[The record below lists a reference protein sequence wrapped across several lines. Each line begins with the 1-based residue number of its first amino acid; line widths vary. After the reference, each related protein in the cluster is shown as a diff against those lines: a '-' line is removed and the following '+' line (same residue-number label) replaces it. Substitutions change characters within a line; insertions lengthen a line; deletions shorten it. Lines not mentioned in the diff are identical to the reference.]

1 MIWSDGKILPDGGL
15 SITVQ
20 DRTFEHGLG
29 LFETLRTWGGRPTL
43 LELHKARML
52 RSAAELDLSIEPAS
66 LPDESAVRRLLEAE
80 GIGGDRLLRITA
92 SGGTTSSPSVV
103 WMKSGPLPEPVG
115 EGGASLLLDG
125 WMVSPDEPL
134 TRHKSLNYWERR
146 RAFEAA
152 RSRNFDETLSISSRD
167 LDDRLYF
174 QEGSRTNL
182 FLLRNRGIRINPF
195 GAPRPVL
202 VTSSRLASIV
212 PGILRDIIIGIA
224 GELSLEVD
232 QREFGIDA
240 TWLGHSDEIF
250 LTNSVRGIIP
260 VGQATFNR
268 NGQQFR
274 WPAPGPWT
282 VRLQE
287 ALAKRLWPEAQT

>member
-103 WMKSGPLPEPVG
+103 WMKSGPLPEPIS
-115 EGGASLLLDG
+115 ESGASVLLNS
-125 WMVSPDEPL
+125 WEVSHEDAMA
-134 TRHKSLNYWERR
+134 RHKTLNYWSRR
-146 RAFEAA
+146 RAYEEA
-152 RSRNFDETLSISSRD
+152 RRRGFDEALSWTSGLMD
-167 LDDRLYF
+167 GDYYY
-174 QEGSRTNL
+174 EGSRTNAFFL
-182 FLLRNRGIRINPF
+182 FKGFGVGPLRF
-195 GAPRPVL
+195 TRPSL
-202 VTSSRLASIV
+202 FTTSTVGPIV
-212 PGILRDIIIGIA
+212 PGIMRQIVVEIA
-224 GELSLEVD
+224 
-232 QREFGIDA
+232 REFSIEVIEEAFGFNTSMI
-240 TWLGHSDEIF
+240 GHNDEFF
-250 LTNSVRGIIP
+250 LTNSVRGIVP
-260 VGQATFNR
+260 VSRAVFGK
-268 NGQQFR
+268 GSEFR